1 LASPVHRRNEVD
13 ETDFTR
19 PEVRCGFYPNF
30 GHLLGRFEKL
40 LVRRKKAEMT
50 IFTTA
55 DEGTFESFIN
65 DNSHLGSDQQRA
77 AVIMRTVN
85 DVAHSLPQY
94 KNAALRGS
102 MEKRT
107 DVSRY
112 SDMDIVVECRE
123 KITQKLRTKFIQE
136 LRKRLIT
143 EGVIVRGYER
153 KEIAVAFDCGTIS
166 FDLLFSI
173 PGDWCSSD
181 KAKRM
186 KEKDEGNPFYNKPI
200 VQRVVRALK
209 LLIRQVQSRFHDSLL
224 RTDLTKE
231 QLPTCSGYRLENF
244 VLKINKNLPNS
255 IGSFQLLEKCLS
267 SGKPKK
273 IEADPWR
280 KEAKK
285 VLSVIAD
292 HQGIWTHE
300 DLVEFFHL

>member
-1 LASPVHRRNEVD
+1 VW
-13 ETDFTR
+13 
-19 PEVRCGFYPNF
+19 FYPNF

-85 DVAHSLPQY
+85 DLAHLLPQY

-123 KITQKLRTKFIQE
+123 KITRNLRTKFIQK
-136 LRKRLIT
+136 LRKCLIS
-143 EGVIVRGYER
+143 EGVVVRGYER

-173 PGDWCSSD
+173 PGDWCSPD

-200 VQRVVRALK
+200 LQRVVRALK
-209 LLIRQVQSRFHDSLL
+209 LLIRQVQSRFMIHCCALNSRRNSFPLAVAI
-224 RTDLTKE
+224 
-231 QLPTCSGYRLENF
+231 NW
-244 VLKINKNLPNS
+244 KILFSK
-255 IGSFQLLEKCLS
+255 
-267 SGKPKK
+267 
-273 IEADPWR
+273 
-280 KEAKK
+280 
-285 VLSVIAD
+285 
-292 HQGIWTHE
+292 
-300 DLVEFFHL
+300 